1 MKKVELTLY
10 SFDELSQEA
19 KEKAHAEW
27 VKGQCP
33 YCYEREARNTIK
45 AFEREFG
52 VKVPRWEYSSYSYDF
67 HLDTSM
73 IDDDVLA
80 LKGNRARAWFW
91 NNHGDVLL
99 TGRYYSKFHGTK
111 HAHSKFFFDRVYDG
125 TCPWTGYCMD
135 CSALDPIAHFCFGVE
150 WDEKEKRRV
159 PSSRKLFVDDSH
171 TVGSLLREGLDSLF
185 SALKEDCEYQESME
199 AFAEACEANEY
210 EFTADGEMWT
220 GAKEVA

>member
-125 TCPWTGYCMD
+125 TCPWTGYCLD
-135 CSALDPIAHFCFGVE
+135 GSALDPIAEFCFGVR
-150 WDEKEKRRV
+150 WDEKEKKRV
-159 PSSRKLFVDDSH
+159 PSSRRIAVDNSN
-171 TVGSLLREGLDSLF
+171 TVESLLRDSLHSLF
-185 SALKEDCEYQESME
+185 RALRDDCAYQESME
-199 AFAEACEANEY
+199 AFKDACEANEY
-210 EFTADGEMWT
+210 EFTEDGDMWFQ
-220 GAKEVA
+220 KESS

>member
-1 MKKVELTLY
+1 MRTANVEVFRF
-10 SFDELSQEA
+10 SELSEEA
-19 KEKAHAEW
+19 KERAHHNW
-27 VKGQCP
+27 VKGQYP
-33 YCYEREARNTIK
+33 YCYDREARDTIE
-45 AFEREFG
+45 AFEKEFG

-91 NNHGDVLL
+91 NNHGDILL

-159 PSSRKLFVDDSH
+159 PSSRKLSVDDSH
-171 TVGSLLREGLDSLF
+171 TVESLLREGLDSLF
-185 SALKEDCEYQESME
+185 SSLKADCEYQESME
-199 AFAEACEANEY
+199 AFAEACEANGY

-220 GAKEVA
+220 GMKEVA